1 MDIKL
6 SICIPTYNRAGLLR
20 ECLASVVQQ
29 IKGRSE
35 VALVVSDNAS
45 PDDTLAVVEEFR
57 REHPTLRYY
66 RNDKNLGY
74 TGNQVKIFEYATG
87 DYLAILCDDDL
98 YRPGL
103 VDRLLAVLADEEYA
117 FVALNYFSFQSDV
130 NTPFQDNFAPAKD
143 VRFER
148 AYDVMNYPSVGHF
161 SGFVFNKRLGRE
173 ALGQALAKRG
183 LDYFEKNRGIISEVA
198 ARATAA
204 SLHPSFFI
212 GDRLLATRIPISID
226 YDTINHLCLDYY
238 EFYLNL
244 FDEGIITETDL
255 AYRRRLV
262 LAMLPK
268 AIVVDSYRMTNHEL
282 TEVTYRL
289 AEFFSAVPRFRYLCR
304 PLLLLAKNAI
314 VKQAFRVA
322 HALKRRVK
330 YGSAA

>member
-1 MDIKL
+1 MKL
-6 SICIPTYNRAGLLR
+6 SICIPTFNRAELLG
-20 ECLASVVQQ
+20 ECLASVITQVLSNQDVE
-29 IKGRSE
+29 II
-35 VALVVSDNAS
+35 VSDNAS
-45 PDDTLAVVEEFR
+45 PDHTQTVVEEFR
-57 REHPTLRYY
+57 SKYPKLRYY
-66 RNDKNLGY
+66 RNSVNLGY
-74 TGNQVKIFEYATG
+74 TGNQIKCFEYSTG

-98 YRPGL
+98 YRAGL

-148 AYDVMNYPSVGHF
+148 AHDVMNYPSVGHF
-161 SGFVFNKRLGRE
+161 SGFVFNTRLGRE

-268 AIVVDSYRMTNHEL
+268 AIVVDSYRMKNREL
-282 TEVTYRL
+282 TEITHRL
-289 AEFFSAVPRFRYLCR
+289 AELFSAVPRFRYLCR

-314 VKQAFRVA
+314 IKQAFRAA
-322 HALKRRVK
+322 HALKRKVK